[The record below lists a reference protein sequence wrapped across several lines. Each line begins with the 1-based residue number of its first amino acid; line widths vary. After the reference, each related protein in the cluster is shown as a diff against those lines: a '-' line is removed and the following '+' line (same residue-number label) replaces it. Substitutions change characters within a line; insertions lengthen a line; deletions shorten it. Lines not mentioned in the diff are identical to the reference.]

1 MSTDRFQA
9 ISEHLR
15 LHIEEGHL
23 EDGICEHEL
32 CHANM
37 YSLTA
42 EVKDC
47 SLVVVRWLT
56 INSNMRSM
64 SPSIVI
70 TQRPKRSVMSY
81 ENRSEILKRHQ
92 RSVIDC
98 SKKSSTSKTSGSN
111 CRKTSYV

>member
-42 EVKDC
+42 EVKELFSCD
-47 SLVVVRWLT
+47 
-56 INSNMRSM
+56 
-64 SPSIVI
+64 
-70 TQRPKRSVMSY
+70 
-81 ENRSEILKRHQ
+81 
-92 RSVIDC
+92 
-98 SKKSSTSKTSGSN
+98 STVTDNK
-111 CRKTSYV
+111 